1 MRLQKIQ
8 RSQAVRKTGTVK
20 KKPAM
25 KRTLNQLRRPLD
37 MLPSRIA
44 PKPRQSPS
52 PRPRALVT
60 GGAVRLGRAIALLLG
75 RSGMDVAIG
84 YHRSARQA
92 RRTVRDLGGLDVL
105 VNSAARFERTP
116 FAATTPARY
125 ARLLDLNLRGAFFC
139 AQAAARVMAG
149 RGGRI
154 VNLGDADAG
163 GAWPAHIPY
172 ALSKAGVAT
181 LTRGLAAALR
191 GEGIAVN
198 CVAPGPVLRPRGFP
212 RARWQ
217 RLTRGRAGSPA
228 DVAAAVLFFATCPRY
243 ISGQILNADGGG
255 AR

>member
-25 KRTLNQLRRPLD
+25 NRTLNQLRRPPPD
-37 MLPSRIA
+37 MMGSRIT
-44 PKPRQSPS
+44 PRARRSRK

-60 GGAVRLGRAIALLLG
+60 GGAVRLGRAIALALG

-84 YHRSARQA
+84 YHRSAREA
-92 RRTVRDLGGLDVL
+92 RRTVRDLERAGARGGALAADLADPGPARGRVPRAARALGGLDVL

-116 FAATTPARY
+116 LAATTPARY

-154 VNLGDADAG
+154 GN
-163 GAWPAHIPY
+163 P
-172 ALSKAGVAT
+172 
-181 LTRGLAAALR
+181 RGR
-191 GEGIAVN
+191 
-198 CVAPGPVLRPRGFP
+198 RPRG
-212 RARWQ
+212 
-217 RLTRGRAGSPA
+217 GRAAPH
-228 DVAAAVLFFATCPRY
+228 PHP
-243 ISGQILNADGGG
+243 
-255 AR
+255 

>member
-25 KRTLNQLRRPLD
+25 NRTLNQLRRPPPD
-37 MLPSRIA
+37 MMGSSIA
-44 PKPRQSPS
+44 PNTRRSPR

-92 RRTVRDLGGLDVL
+92 RRTVRDLERTGARGVALAADLADPRAAARLVRRAARALGGLDAL

-125 ARLLDLNLRGAFFC
+125 AR
-139 AQAAARVMAG
+139 
-149 RGGRI
+149 
-154 VNLGDADAG
+154 
-163 GAWPAHIPY
+163 
-172 ALSKAGVAT
+172 
-181 LTRGLAAALR
+181 
-191 GEGIAVN
+191 
-198 CVAPGPVLRPRGFP
+198 
-212 RARWQ
+212 
-217 RLTRGRAGSPA
+217 
-228 DVAAAVLFFATCPRY
+228 
-243 ISGQILNADGGG
+243 
-255 AR
+255 

>member
-44 PKPRQSPS
+44 PKPRRSPS

-60 GGAVRLGRAIALLLG
+60 GGDLERTGARGVALAADLADPLAAARLVRRA
-75 RSGMDVAIG
+75 
-84 YHRSARQA
+84 ARA
-92 RRTVRDLGGLDVL
+92 LGGLDVL

-116 FAATTPARY
+116 LAATTPARY

-163 GAWPAHIPY
+163 GARPAHIPY

-198 CVAPGPVLRPRGFP
+198 CVAPAPG
-212 RARWQ
+212 
-217 RLTRGRAGSPA
+217 
-228 DVAAAVLFFATCPRY
+228 
-243 ISGQILNADGGG
+243 
-255 AR
+255 

>member
-1 MRLQKIQ
+1 M
-8 RSQAVRKTGTVK
+8 
-20 KKPAM
+20 
-25 KRTLNQLRRPLD
+25 
-37 MLPSRIA
+37 
-44 PKPRQSPS
+44 
-52 PRPRALVT
+52 
-60 GGAVRLGRAIALLLG
+60 RLGRAIALLLG

-92 RRTVRDLGGLDVL
+92 RRTVRDLERTGARGVALAADLADPRAAARLVRRAARALGGLDVL

-116 FAATTPARY
+116 FAATTPARS

-243 ISGQILNADGGG
+243 ITGQILNVDGGE